1 VKIAVGGSRPAI
13 PPIQGLQNVGYIT
26 SDTVWDLKE
35 LPHSLLVIGGGA
47 IGLEIGQALARLGS
61 EVTVV
66 EVMDRILPSP
76 YFEPEL
82 AMH

>member
-26 SDTVWDLKE
+26 SDTVWVFKE

-47 IGLEIGQALARLGS
+47 IGLEIGQDFS
-61 EVTVV
+61 
-66 EVMDRILPSP
+66 
-76 YFEPEL
+76 
-82 AMH
+82 